1 MARKKKEAGLWLM
14 YEVGLQI
21 EGQFASSLPRTTE
34 EIRGML
40 EHRMPTRKPEDATPI
55 DQLADQVALQVGAT
69 SKDDEDED
77 YLPGWATFKRDESG
91 LYYEGRQIRGHIKDC
106 ALQIAPIKQSSIKN
120 FRSKVANKVYVMDDI
135 IPLWKDILNNERY
148 TETDGAEERFVQVMT
163 RQGPRSAIKYID
175 YINDP
180 YMSFRIKVLND
191 GIITIDDVE
200 TIFEYGSVHGIGQ
213 ERSQGWGRYSVHHIT
228 DMTE

>member
-1 MARKKKEAGLWLM
+1 MARKKKKAGLWLL
-14 YEVGLQI
+14 YGVSLQI

-34 EIRGML
+34 EIRAML
-40 EHRMPTRKPEDATPI
+40 EHRMPTRKPEDAVPI
-55 DQLADQVALQVGAT
+55 DQLANQVAAEVGAT
-69 SKDDEDED
+69 SKGDENED
-77 YLPGWATFKRDESG
+77 YLPSWATFKRDKNG

-106 ALQIAPIKQSSIKN
+106 ALQVAQIMQASIKN
-120 FRSKVANKVYVMDDI
+120 FRSKVANKVYVIDDI
-135 IPLWKDILNNERY
+135 IRLWKDEFQNERF
-148 TETDGAEERFVQVMT
+148 TEVDGTEERFVQVMT
-163 RQGPRSAIKYID
+163 RQGPRSAIKNID

-180 YMSFRIKVLND
+180 YMSFRIKILND

-213 ERSQGWGRYSVHHIT
+213 ERSQGWGRYSVNQII

>member
-1 MARKKKEAGLWLM
+1 LWLM

-21 EGQFASSLPRTTE
+21 DGQFASSLPRTTE
-34 EIRGML
+34 EIRSML
-40 EHRMPTRKPEDATPI
+40 EHRMPTRKPDDAVPI

-77 YLPGWATFKRDESG
+77 YLPSWATFKRDENG

-106 ALQIAPIKQSSIKN
+106 ALQIAPIKQARIKN

-135 IPLWKDILNNERY
+135 IPLWTGPLFQSNGSNNDGRF
-148 TETDGAEERFVQVMT
+148 TEVDGTEERFVQVMT
-163 RQGPRSAIKYID
+163 RQGPRSAIKHID

-180 YMSFRIKVLND
+180 YMSFRIKILND
-191 GIITIDDVE
+191 GIITIADVE

-213 ERSQGWGRYSVHHIT
+213 ERSQGWGRYTVHHIT
-228 DMTE
+228 DLTE